1 MTTKLSAEVKY
12 AFKEISYSIG
22 DGKPH
27 KLEDIIGVPIP
38 KDKIPEFMLIFTTI
52 DPPLYTFDGTHYI
65 ITKLGTHEFKKM
77 RDSLEKVASGRL
89 IY

>member
-1 MTTKLSAEVKY
+1 MPNLTAEEKH

-27 KLEDIIGVPIP
+27 KLEDIKGAAVP
-38 KDKIPEFMLIFTTI
+38 KDKIQKYLLLFTQTN
-52 DPPLYTFDGTHYI
+52 PPLYSFNGTCFV
-65 ITKLGTHEFKKM
+65 ITKPGVHEFKKM

-89 IY
+89 VY